1 MTPSRFRW
9 GLLLISF
16 GVLLIL
22 SNADVIG
29 GDFWWE
35 LLVWWPILLIAIGIE
50 KIFLKTRLEFISYL
64 APFLIVA
71 TMVYVAIE
79 TGPDYDRDGIFSRYR
94 WSEEID
100 PSVHSIKAR
109 VDHDRA
115 DIRVGHT
122 GTYLAT
128 ARIDRF
134 IRKPDIDFSKSDG
147 VAEINISPRI
157 GCGGNIVIFGK
168 HRRWNDWLVSF
179 SDETAL
185 DLSCYGDRS
194 DVDLNLQSI
203 PLEKLLVENDDGEI
217 YLKVGTLKPRLEI
230 NITGEDARL
239 RLRVPEQAGLKV
251 SGDEYS
257 NYLKNIGLIE
267 TDGDYFSEK
276 YDSTEIRI
284 DVMLDSDLQ
293 HLSINQY

>member
-9 GLLLISF
+9 GVLLISI

-22 SNADVIG
+22 TNADVLG

-35 LLVWWPILLIAIGIE
+35 LLIWWPILLIAIGIE

-71 TMVYVAIE
+71 TMVYVAVE

-94 WSEEID
+94 WTEEID
-100 PSVHSIKAR
+100 PSIHTIKAEI
-109 VDHDRA
+109 DHGRA
-115 DIRVGHT
+115 DIRIGHT
-122 GTYLAT
+122 RSYLAS

-147 VAEINISPRI
+147 VAEIEIAPRI
-157 GCGGNIVIFGK
+157 GSGGNIIIFGK

-179 SDETAL
+179 SSEAAL
-185 DLSCYGDRS
+185 NLSCYGDRS
-194 DVDLNLQSI
+194 DVDLNLQSV
-203 PLEKLLVENDDGEI
+203 PLERLVVENDDGEI
-217 YLKVGTLKPRLEI
+217 YLKVGTMKPKVEI
-230 NITGEDARL
+230 NAAGEDARL

-251 SGDEYS
+251 SGDKYG
-257 NYLKNIGLIE
+257 NYLKNLGLIE
-267 TDGDYFSEK
+267 IDDGFYSEK
-276 YDSTEIRI
+276 YDSSEIQI
-284 DVMLDSDLQ
+284 DVRLESDLQ